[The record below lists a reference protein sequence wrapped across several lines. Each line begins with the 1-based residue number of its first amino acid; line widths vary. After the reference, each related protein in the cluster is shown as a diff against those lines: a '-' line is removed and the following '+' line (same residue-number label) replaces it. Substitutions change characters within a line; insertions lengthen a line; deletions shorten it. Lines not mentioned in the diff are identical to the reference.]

1 MTTLDNFENIMTPE
15 PLPPMTPTPPAW
27 RATVR
32 QAFSSAAAVS
42 AIFCLAVGSLL
53 IGNHAWL
60 VKTDPLN
67 APALVE
73 LRRQFADAP
82 NNETLKHGIRAADL
96 RARQV
101 YFRHGERIA
110 TGTWLLLCGALVLL
124 VSLAAI
130 PLLRDDTP
138 DVSGPGP
145 PPAEWERRR
154 AMRRGL
160 AVGFVILI
168 AAALLAVW
176 LAGPNRARDLK
187 GGVVDSKQ
195 WEN

>member
-1 MTTLDNFENIMTPE
+1 MTPE
-15 PLPPMTPTPPAW
+15 PPLPLPMAPTPPPAW
-27 RATVR
+27 RAKLR
-32 QAFSSAAAVS
+32 AALSAAAIVS
-42 AIFCLAVGSLL
+42 AVFCLVVGALL
-53 IGNHAWL
+53 FGNYARL

-67 APALVE
+67 APALLE
-73 LRRQFADAP
+73 LRRQFAETP
-82 NNETLKHGIRAADL
+82 NNEALKHGIRAADL

-138 DVSGPGP
+138 DVAGLGP

-154 AMRRGL
+154 TMRRGL
-160 AVGFVILI
+160 AVGAVLLI
-168 AAALLAVW
+168 AVALLAVW
-176 LAGPNRARDLK
+176 IAGPNRARDLK
-187 GGVVDSKQ
+187 GGVVNSKQ
-195 WEN
+195 